1 MITLNDKV
9 MAFMATRTDIQSA
22 SQIAA
27 QCKGNN
33 SAIAMALTKLVRA
46 GKLKRVG
53 RGFYAVPGAIA
64 ANIAFASISA
74 APKPELQDVRPSAP
88 AAADQDPD
96 DDQVTVEEPADD
108 VAPEPL
114 VYSLWNDGEM
124 VIKRGDVNIVLSAPE
139 VNGLVAFL
147 APRAS

>member
-1 MITLNDKV
+1 MITLNDQV

-27 QCKGNN
+27 QCNGNA

-64 ANIAFASISA
+64 ANIAFASISGLPKA
-74 APKPELQDVRPSAP
+74 ESHAVRAPAP

-96 DDQVTVEEPADD
+96 DDQVAVEEPADD
-108 VAPEPL
+108 AAPEPL

-124 VIKRGDVNIVLSAPE
+124 VIKRGDATIVLTAPE
-139 VNGLVAFL
+139 VDGLAVFL